1 MNSSWEALFGFS
13 TTLREGIT
21 EQQIETALSELSK
34 MRATQTSENFL
45 LQIWEDKFGKWLSD
59 LKKKKDNN
67 RMVIYLLN

>member
-1 MNSSWEALFGFS
+1 
-13 TTLREGIT
+13 
-21 EQQIETALSELSK
+21 

-67 RMVIYLLN
+67 RMVIYLLILIIHIIFIIFF